1 MSANFACSR
10 CDSPAVIFCTCEPSR
25 VFLCGS
31 CIIAHRAKPGAHI
44 YVDLEAHTSVQ
55 TTEDFRGYLEKTK
68 AVGEVKK
75 CMAELITVLSSERKG
90 FEECWNWAY
99 EDLSRRARALE
110 QVKLDIE
117 ALYQQVETEIGQAI
131 EELAQSSYTPA
142 LKEIMKSPSHILQ
155 LNPPFF
161 AFQTA
166 IGTCYSEGNYKSLA
180 PITLSDIVTSW
191 NLQSCECSECLSIR
205 KSLPQDG
212 KDLRALLVD
221 ICEQNP
227 QLPRYQAEEA
237 AVRMQL
243 RGTLHSSYLEPLWPG
258 QKKKK

>member
-1 MSANFACSR
+1 
-10 CDSPAVIFCTCEPSR
+10 
-25 VFLCGS
+25 
-31 CIIAHRAKPGAHI
+31 
-44 YVDLEAHTSVQ
+44 
-55 TTEDFRGYLEKTK
+55 
-68 AVGEVKK
+68 
-75 CMAELITVLSSERKG
+75 
-90 FEECWNWAY
+90 
-99 EDLSRRARALE
+99 LE
-110 QVKLDIE
+110 QVRLDID
-117 ALYQQVETEIGQAI
+117 ALYQQVEMEIGQAI
-131 EELAQSSYTPA
+131 EDLAQSTYTPA

-166 IGTCYSEGNYKSLA
+166 IYTCFSEGNYTSIA
-180 PITLSDIVTSW
+180 PMTLSDIVTSW

-205 KSLPQDG
+205 KALPTDC